1 MSSYTLPEDEY
12 SALAFGQDHLFQQE
26 PTKILLTLN
35 LSSIFKVLI
44 AM

>member
-1 MSSYTLPEDEY
+1 MSSYPLTEQEYNALP
-12 SALAFGQDHLFQQE
+12 FGLDIIFQQQ
-26 PTKILLTLN
+26 PTKILFTLK